1 MTWFSTQLIDWY
13 RDTARD
19 LPWRNI
25 QNPYLIWISEVVLQ
39 QTQVKFGL
47 PYYQQ
52 IVEKYPDV
60 ASLAAA
66 KPDEFFRLW
75 QGLGYYQRA
84 KNLLIAAKQIQTD
97 FGGIF
102 PNRYSDLV
110 KLKGIGDYTAA
121 AIASFAFQAAI
132 PVVDGNV
139 KRVIC
144 RIFEIDAYPE
154 SAKGK
159 HEIRAALNDVF
170 DAKQPDIFNQA
181 IMEFGALQ
189 CRKNPNCELCIFR
202 GNCLAYKNNSVLAL
216 PVKKK
221 PKAKTKRYFHYFLHR
236 VNNKLAIMNPADSG
250 VWVGLYEFPKIEGVR
265 FFSMPKLNDNLLSLF
280 RKSDF
285 DLRLINEYPVHILS
299 HQEIYSRIYYL
310 KSDTKFP
317 NATYYSINEID
328 ALPKSRLFE
337 KILQDDLV
345 ISTIDQ

>member
-47 PYYQQ
+47 PYYQR
-52 IVEKYPDV
+52 IVKKYPDV
-60 ASLAAA
+60 ASLATA

-110 KLKGIGDYTAA
+110 KLKGVGEYTAA
-121 AIASFAFQAAI
+121 AIASFAFQEAV

-159 HEIRAALNDVF
+159 QEIRAALNAVF

-189 CRKNPNCELCIFR
+189 CRKNPNCEICIFR
-202 GNCLAYKNNSVLAL
+202 ENCLAYQNNRVLAL
-216 PVKKK
+216 PVKKTLN
-221 PKAKTKRYFHYFLHR
+221 AKTKRYIHYFLHR
-236 VNNKLAIMNPADSG
+236 VGDKIAIMNPSYSG
-250 VWVGLYEFPKIEGVR
+250 VWVGLYDFPKIENEY
-265 FFSMPKLNDNLLSLF
+265 FLTDTELNDNLSVLLKT
-280 RKSDF
+280 RKF
-285 DLRLINEYPVHILS
+285 ELKMINEYPVHILS
-299 HQEIYSRIYYL
+299 HQEIYSRIYDL
-310 KSDTKFP
+310 KSDVKFP
-317 NATYYSINEID
+317 NANYYSLREIEN
-328 ALPKSRLFE
+328 LPKSRLVV
-337 KILQDDLV
+337 KILQDSQFVAIILK
-345 ISTIDQ
+345 